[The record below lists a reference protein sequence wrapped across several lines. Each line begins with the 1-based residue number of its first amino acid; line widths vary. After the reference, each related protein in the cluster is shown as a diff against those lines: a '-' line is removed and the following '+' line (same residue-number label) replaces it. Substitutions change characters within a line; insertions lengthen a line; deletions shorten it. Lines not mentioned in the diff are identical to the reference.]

1 MPSSRMC
8 TWLSIIPGK
17 TVFPD
22 KSTFFVFFKPE
33 LSFPESI
40 RVILLPV
47 TTKEFAR
54 GLSGFIVMIL
64 ALKKCIGWGEGVS
77 LFEQELINNTKVKET
92 ILRQYNLMLFIYF
105 VNF

>member
-1 MPSSRMC
+1 MC

-22 KSTFFVFFKPE
+22 KSIFFVFFKLG
-33 LSFPESI
+33 LSFFPSI

-47 TTKEFAR
+47 TTKEFAK

-64 ALKKCIGWGEGVS
+64 ALKKCIGWGEGVT
-77 LFEQELINNTKVKET
+77 LFEQELINNTKEKESM
-92 ILRQYNLMLFIYF
+92 LRQCNLMLFIYF